1 MIYKFAIIFSII
13 FIILILNL
21 VRRNK
26 LDEKYSILW
35 FFLAVITLLVSI
47 FPSIIET
54 ISEWFDVY
62 YPPTVLLLFAVII
75 IMAYIVHITM
85 VITRQN
91 KMIIKLTQELAIL
104 KNEKEKKGDDI
115 GE

>member
-104 KNEKEKKGDDI
+104 KDNRKE
-115 GE
+115 